1 MTYLVKALGACKAPV
16 KPDVDAVW
24 AANEIREVDDA
35 LYNYFRNR
43 SAAFTILA
51 GPGAAAN
58 LTATITAASIPVEG
72 GISTFTELSDVP
84 ASYVTQAGRVPVVN
98 NTEDG
103 LAYDPADLTDVLL
116 TGGDGGGNVVVQ
128 GGTNGGNI
136 MLTAGDNGGRIDLHA
151 FAGGDGTVSIKVGD
165 SLTIND
171 LDAVAS
177 QSVLVA
183 GVGTLV
189 FTHGILT
196 GFTPVE

>member
-1 MTYLVKALGACKAPV
+1 MAYLVKALGACKAPI

-35 LYNYFRNR
+35 LYSYYRNR
-43 SAAFTILA
+43 SVAFTILA

-58 LTATITAASIPVEG
+58 LAASLTAADIEVGGEG
-72 GISTFTELSDVP
+72 AASFTELSDVP
-84 ASYVTQAGRVPVVN
+84 ASYTGQAGRVPVVN

-103 LAYDPADLTDVLL
+103 LAYDPVDLTDVLL
-116 TGGDGGGNVVVQ
+116 TGGPDGGNVIVQ
-128 GGTNGGNI
+128 GGSNGGNI
-136 MLTAGDNGGRIDLHA
+136 MLTAGDNSGRIDLHA
-151 FAGGDGTVSIKVGD
+151 FAGGSGMVSIKVGD
-165 SLTIND
+165 ALTIND

-189 FTHGILT
+189 FTHGLLT
-196 GFTPVE
+196 SFTPV

>member
-1 MTYLVKALGACKAPV
+1 MAYLVKALGACKAPV

-24 AANEIREVDDA
+24 AANEIREVDDS

-84 ASYVTQAGRVPVVN
+84 ASYVGQAGRVPVVN

-103 LAYDPADLTDVLL
+103 LAYAPADLTDVLL
-116 TGGDGGGNVVVQ
+116 TGGPGGGNVIVD
-128 GGTNGGNI
+128 GGSDGGNI
-136 MLTAGDNGGRIDLHA
+136 MMTVDGGGRIDLDA
-151 FAGGDGTVSIKVGD
+151 SDGGNVNIKVGD
-165 SLTIND
+165 TLIINNI
-171 LDAVAS
+171 DAVVS